1 MRVSSAEFIKK
12 YGELADKALSEPV
25 TITRNGR
32 DRLVVLSVDEYLR
45 LKKRDRRVIVSGQLT
60 DEERQ
65 LIAGAEVPAKY
76 AHLDAEL
83 KDWQP

>member
-32 DRLVVLSVDEYLR
+32 DRLVVLSIDEYLR

-60 DEERQ
+60 D
-65 LIAGAEVPAKY
+65 
-76 AHLDAEL
+76 
-83 KDWQP
+83 